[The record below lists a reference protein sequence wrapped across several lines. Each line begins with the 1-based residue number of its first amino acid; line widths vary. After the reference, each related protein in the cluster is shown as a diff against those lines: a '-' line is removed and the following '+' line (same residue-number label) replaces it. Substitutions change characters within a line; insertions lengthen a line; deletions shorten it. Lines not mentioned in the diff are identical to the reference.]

1 MLDEAIEHAREKA
14 IGDTECAKEHAQ
26 LVRWLK
32 ELKMWR
38 NIGQKHNAL
47 NPTGFCMDCYYFTPN
62 TDEHNDYGIC
72 LRFLDPIEKRKHNY
86 CIEYLGDY
94 DTI

>member
-1 MLDEAIEHAREKA
+1 
-14 IGDTECAKEHAQ
+14 
-26 LVRWLK
+26 
-32 ELKMWR
+32 
-38 NIGQKHNAL
+38 
-47 NPTGFCMDCYYFTPN
+47 MDCYYFTPN